1 MAENAEKVKKFT
13 KTKGNELK
21 VKKDKKKTAQT
32 PSKISRKSNRKK
44 VGKSTT
50 SKKTGRKKK
59 ANEPEEEKK
68 ENISDEQLEQ
78 ENKDDTMPLKERIET
93 NGQIPK
99 RNIIPD
105 RRISLP
111 VIATGQLN
119 KGRNSK
125 SLSMKEAPRRGSLP
139 LIKEGD
145 LVTSQ
150 SGNTE
155 DSARGY
161 DGKTRYNGFMEGRTK
176 NGNDLDG
183 GNVTTAA
190 QNDNDDNNDESSDDN
205 AEFRQIGKKTGKAA
219 MFGKHLM
226 DELNLRYLQAILN
239 DPDYNDK
246 YKRFATPDLK
256 TDEEDENDILQDFH
270 DGVKTPTIS
279 VSEKSVKGDDD
290 DSTETELA
298 DSNED
303 DDDDDDDD
311 SVSSGEL
318 DAVSRLFLIIT
329 LVFCKVEL

>member
-1 MAENAEKVKKFT
+1 MAENAEKVKKLT
-13 KTKGNELK
+13 KTRGNELK

-32 PSKISRKSNRKK
+32 PSKTSRKSNRKK
-44 VGKSTT
+44 AGKSTV

-59 ANEPEEEKK
+59 ANKAEAEKK
-68 ENISDEQLEQ
+68 ENIADEQSEQ
-78 ENKDDTMPLKERIET
+78 ENKDDIMPLKERIET

-99 RNIIPD
+99 RNITPD

-111 VIATGQLN
+111 VIPTGQLN
-119 KGRNSK
+119 NGRNSK
-125 SLSMKEAPRRGSLP
+125 SPSMNEAPRRISLP
-139 LIKEGD
+139 LIKED
-145 LVTSQ
+145 NLVTSQ
-150 SGNTE
+150 SGNAE
-155 DSARGY
+155 DSGRGY
-161 DGKTRYNGFMEGRTK
+161 DGKTRYNGFMEGITK

-183 GNVTTAA
+183 GNVTTAEKNG
-190 QNDNDDNNDESSDDN
+190 NDNNNDESSDDN
-205 AEFRQIGKKTGKAA
+205 AEFRHIGKKTGKAA

-226 DELNLRYLQAILN
+226 DELNLRYLQAVLN

-290 DSTETELA
+290 DDDSTETELA
-298 DSNED
+298 GSNE

-318 DAVSRLFLIIT
+318 DAVSLLFSYKRSLD
-329 LVFCKVEL
+329 